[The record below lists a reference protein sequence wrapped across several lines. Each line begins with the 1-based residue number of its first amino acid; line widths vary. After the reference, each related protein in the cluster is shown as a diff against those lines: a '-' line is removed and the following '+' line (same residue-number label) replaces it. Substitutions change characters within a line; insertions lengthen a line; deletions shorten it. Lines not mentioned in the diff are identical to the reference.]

1 MPSELEAFVGHL
13 FVVGGRAVS
22 VPPPGALAETP
33 PKRAPRIREGDRL
46 FMLVT
51 PTDDTRAPASF
62 YTDLARL
69 GADIYFGSSG
79 GITGGLRE
87 AFASM
92 HRSLKAEARQVNAVL
107 LVQRGE
113 EVFAARSGRAFGLLR
128 QGETLIPFPADRNDP
143 LEVHAPLGSGE
154 EPDIQFGHY
163 TVAAGQMIL
172 LADAGL
178 SSTNDEALG
187 EALNHSDMRPVLD
200 RLKELAGQ
208 QTSASVIQF
217 LAPGTPDPDHLA
229 PQASERLPQHAGPQ
243 PAGPRQTAE
252 PQPAPQEHAPR
263 FMTARTSKPRLS
275 SDAPPPV
282 LEIEEESPADS
293 GETPAVERARATLER
308 VSTLTS
314 KVVERSPSVFERVR
328 LGIQR
333 TLRTIVRT
341 LLAAILGVTNGLQS
355 GLNKILPAP
364 GENGKQGIPTNMAVA
379 MAILIPVVIVILVV
393 GLAMTHQ
400 GQTDFEQDL
409 ARAQAAYDEAL
420 RVSGDNY
427 QDPALRATWQEVL
440 RLANIA
446 YNQRPGDETVQR
458 IRADAQNYLDY
469 YDDIVRRNLK
479 VLHEFPEGAELVG
492 PILHS
497 NGVDLYTLDRKND
510 VIYHDTLNERGD
522 DLTSSNDQ
530 PIHRG
535 QAIGVYTVGDLIDIE
550 WLPNGGTVHSNVL
563 IALDRD
569 GLLISYSSTF
579 FENAQALVT
588 EGLWQNPVALAVF
601 EDNVYVLDSGAN
613 QIWKYVPTAG
623 EASYSTAPE
632 EYFTGE
638 ERPDLSHAVD
648 FGISADEGA
657 VYILFDDGSVQR
669 YRRNIQGVVVQQPFE
684 YSDRPGGSLVN
695 GTALFVDND
704 PASRNLYILDGVN
717 ETVYE
722 TSFAGTYRNGYRPRN
737 ASHAFRG
744 LSGLYADTVARNNM
758 YVLAGNKLYTFSR
771 G

>member
-13 FVVGGRAVS
+13 LVVGGRAVS
-22 VPPPGALAETP
+22 MPPPGALAETP
-33 PKRAPRIREGDRL
+33 PRRAPHIREGDQL
-46 FMLVT
+46 FVLVT

-69 GADIYFGSSG
+69 GADIYFGSGG

-92 HRSLKAEARQVNAVL
+92 HRYLKAESRHVNAAMLVL
-107 LVQRGE
+107 RGE
-113 EVFAARSGRAFGLLR
+113 EAFVARSGRTFGLLR
-128 QGETLIPFPADRNDP
+128 QGETLIPFPADRSDP
-143 LEVHAPLGSGE
+143 LDMNLPLGSGE

-163 TVAAGQMIL
+163 TVAPGQMIL

-178 SSTNDEALG
+178 SSASDDTLG
-187 EALNHSDMRPVLD
+187 AALNNSEMRPVLD
-200 RLKELAGQ
+200 RLKEMAGQ
-208 QTSASVIQF
+208 QTSATVIQF

-229 PQASERLPQHAGPQ
+229 PQASERS
-243 PAGPRQTAE
+243 
-252 PQPAPQEHAPR
+252 PR
-263 FMTARTSKPRLS
+263 FMTARTSKPHPLAPDALLLEP
-275 SDAPPPV
+275 SD
-282 LEIEEESPADS
+282 EPAA
-293 GETPAVERARATLER
+293 ETDEATPGERARATLER
-308 VSTLTS
+308 VGEITT
-314 KVVERSPSVFERVR
+314 KVVERGPSIFERVS
-328 LGIQR
+328 LAVQR
-333 TLRTIVRT
+333 TVRDIVRGV
-341 LLAAILGVTNGLQS
+341 LAAVLAVTNGLQS
-355 GLNKILPAP
+355 GLNKILPKP

-379 MAILIPVVIVILVV
+379 MAILIPVVIVIVVV

-400 GQTDFEQDL
+400 GQTRFERDL
-409 ARAQAAYDEAL
+409 ARAQKAYDDAL
-420 RVSGDNY
+420 SLSGESY
-427 QDPALRATWQEVL
+427 QDPALRPTWQEVL

-446 YNQRPGDETVQR
+446 YNERPGDETVQR

-479 VLHEFPEGAELVG
+479 LLHEFPNDAELIG

-530 PIHRG
+530 PVRRG

-579 FENAQALVT
+579 FENAQQLVS
-588 EGLWQNPVALAVF
+588 EGLWQNPVAMAVF
-601 EDNVYVLDSGAN
+601 EDNVYVLDGGAN

-623 EASYSTAPE
+623 EASYSSTPE

-638 ERPDLSHAVD
+638 DRPDLSHAVD
-648 FGISADEGA
+648 FGISSDEGA

-684 YSDRPGGSLVN
+684 FSERPDGSLVN

-704 PASRNLYILDGVN
+704 PASRNLYILDNVN

-722 TSFAGTYRNGYRPRN
+722 TSFAGTYHNGYRPRN
-737 ASHAFRG
+737 ATNAFRN
-744 LSGLYADTVARNNM
+744 LSGLYADSVARNNM
-758 YVLAGNKLYTFSR
+758 YVVAGNKLYYFSR
-771 G
+771 N